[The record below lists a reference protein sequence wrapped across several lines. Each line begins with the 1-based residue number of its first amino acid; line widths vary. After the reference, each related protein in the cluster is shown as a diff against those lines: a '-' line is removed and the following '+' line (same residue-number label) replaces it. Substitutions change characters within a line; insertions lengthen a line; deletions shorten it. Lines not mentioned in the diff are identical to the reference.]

1 MAENNKYSSELLSST
16 SQQLIKKMIPQLLL
30 SVSLF
35 SFLFSYSSYSPKFQ
49 LFSAKYYFQY
59 LMSRTLN
66 KNFLFLICNG
76 LLVFLAKTSGLVRA
90 PSESDDLLHKK
101 IGLEL
106 LKKTLLDK
114 YVSGEVIND
123 DDPKQEE
130 QEHEHEQEEQEH
142 EHEQEE
148 GENDE
153 SPKEVSIFV
162 AESEEEDLA
171 EEGGGACDLEDV
183 EKDENGADEDSSRIC
198 WLFDDDDD
206 EDDDEEGDEKVEL
219 STEELNKKF
228 EDFIR
233 KMKVEII
240 TDQEATT
247 HKALMHAN
255 DQQLS

>member
-90 PSESDDLLHKK
+90 PSESDDMLHKK

-114 YVSGEVIND
+114 YVSGEIINE

-130 QEHEHEQEEQEH
+130 QEQEH
-142 EHEQEE
+142 EHEQEQE
-148 GENDE
+148 NNDE

-162 AESEEEDLA
+162 AESEEDDQA
-171 EEGGGACDLEDV
+171 EEGGAACDLEDV

-206 EDDDEEGDEKVEL
+206 DDDDDDEDDEEGDEKVEL

-240 TDQEATT
+240 TDQAAT
-247 HKALMHAN
+247 HKALMHAD

>member
-1 MAENNKYSSELLSST
+1 MAENSKYSSELLSST
-16 SQQLIKKMIPQLLL
+16 SQQVIKKMIPQLLL

-35 SFLFSYSSYSPKFQ
+35 SFLFSYSAYSPKFQ

-76 LLVFLAKTSGLVRA
+76 LLVFLGKTSGLVRA

-123 DDPKQEE
+123 DGPKQE
-130 QEHEHEQEEQEH
+130 QEHEHEQEQEK
-142 EHEQEE
+142 
-148 GENDE
+148 NDE

-162 AESEEEDLA
+162 AESEEEDQA

-183 EKDENGADEDSSRIC
+183 EKYENGPEEDSSRIC

-206 EDDDEEGDEKVEL
+206 EVDDDEEGDEKVEL

-240 TDQEATT
+240 SDQAAT
-247 HKALMHAN
+247 HKALMHAD
-255 DQQLS
+255 DQQLSN